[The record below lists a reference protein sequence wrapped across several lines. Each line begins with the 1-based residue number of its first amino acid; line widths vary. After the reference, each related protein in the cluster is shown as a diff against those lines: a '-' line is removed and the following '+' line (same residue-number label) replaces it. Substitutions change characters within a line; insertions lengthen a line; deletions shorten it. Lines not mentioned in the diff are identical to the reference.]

1 MSKTAFITH
10 PDCWLHTMGNMHPES
25 PERLTEILDH
35 IRGVGLDGFLDMY
48 DDVPQATLE
57 QLYRAHS
64 PAYVDELFEISPE
77 QGLRHI
83 DPDTAMTPHTLKAAL
98 RAAGAGVFATELVLS
113 GKAHNAFCAVR
124 PPGHHAE
131 RLRAMGFC
139 FFNNIAVAV
148 HHALAECGLERV
160 SIIDFDVHHGNGTEN
175 IFLGDARVQML
186 SFFQHPLFPYC
197 GTKLH
202 VAHMHNTPL
211 PAGTRGDKIRE
222 LLTQQWLPAL
232 AQHQPQMLFLSA
244 GFDAH
249 YEDDMASMGLQDS
262 DFGWISRELR
272 QWADARCNGRLVS
285 MLEGGYSL
293 PALGR
298 SALAHVR
305 ALADI

>member
-1 MSKTAFITH
+1 MSGTVFISH
-10 PDCWLHTMGNMHPES
+10 PDCWLHSMGTMHPES
-25 PERLTEILDH
+25 PDRLTEILDQ
-35 IRGVGLDGFLDMY
+35 IKGSGLDGLLDMRE
-48 DDVPQATLE
+48 DVPQATLE

-77 QGLRHI
+77 QGLRHL

-98 RAAGAGVFATELVLS
+98 RAAGAGIYATELVLA
-113 GKAHNAFCAVR
+113 GTAHNAFCAVR

-139 FFNNIAVAV
+139 FFNNVAVAAR
-148 HHALAECGLERV
+148 HALEVCGLARV

-175 IFLGDARVQML
+175 IFLADPRVQML
-186 SFFQHPLFPYC
+186 SFFQHPLYPYS
-197 GTKLH
+197 GTKLI
-202 VAHMHNTPL
+202 APNLLNTAF
-211 PAGTRGDKIRE
+211 PAGTRGDKIRD
-222 LLTQQWLPAL
+222 LLTDAWLPAL
-232 AQHQPQMLFLSA
+232 AQHQPQMLFISA

-249 YEDDMASMGLQDS
+249 YEDDMASMGLVDA
-262 DFGWISRELR
+262 DFAWISRELR
-272 QWADARCNGRLVS
+272 QWADAHCGGKLVS

-298 SALAHVR
+298 SVLAHVR

>member
-1 MSKTAFITH
+1 MSGTVFISH
-10 PDCWLHTMGNMHPES
+10 PDCWLHSMGTMHPES
-25 PERLTEILDH
+25 PDRLTEILDQ
-35 IRGVGLDGFLDMY
+35 IKGSGLDGLLDMRE
-48 DDVPQATLE
+48 DVPQATLE

-77 QGLRHI
+77 QGLRHL

-98 RAAGAGVFATELVLS
+98 RAAGAGVYATELVLA

-139 FFNNIAVAV
+139 FFNNVAVAAR
-148 HHALAECGLERV
+148 HALEVCGLERV

-175 IFLGDARVQML
+175 IFLADPRVQML
-186 SFFQHPLFPYC
+186 SFFQHPLYPYC
-197 GTKLH
+197 GTKVIAPNLL
-202 VAHMHNTPL
+202 NTAF
-211 PAGTRGDKIRE
+211 PAGTRGDKIRD
-222 LLTQQWLPAL
+222 LLSHVWLPAL
-232 AQHQPQMLFLSA
+232 DRHQPQMLFISA

-249 YEDDMASMGLQDS
+249 YEDDMASMGLVDA
-262 DFGWISRELR
+262 DFAWISRELR
-272 QWADARCNGRLVS
+272 QWADAHCGGRLVS

-293 PALGR
+293 SALGR
-298 SALAHVR
+298 SVLAHVR